1 MPLNTIQ
8 RMMHI
13 RSVHNQKVMH
23 NVARLWDISRQAQSS
38 QDILDGLHPWGKNN
52 HLQFHNSLSY
62 GFMVFALLSLPLG
75 WIVVDYFP
83 FSLSVLIAFGWAFLG
98 YISYEADD
106 PIDEVIDA
114 LELKMKLFKDQLN
127 FNQLPS
133 HLTGTM
139 NSVIV
144 LSKLKQYFPLFQQ
157 GNESNEI
164 VRYASTVWHD
174 AQGKPH
180 PVLLFK
186 YHYVSQLSIPNAEGK
201 EQKIKQIEKD
211 LWGAFVFQ
219 IEPLG
224 IAASNRRDRFFYPY
238 TQSWRSSDIQLNQN
252 LKIFGYD
259 QHQLARTIRPAL
271 TLKLSDFFQH
281 NKGDL
286 VIHFEENILC
296 YLGEQNLF
304 RTLSKKPRK
313 DIQNISDLRGYLRT
327 LDMPDYQLFKQ
338 RMLNLIQ

>member
-62 GFMVFALLSLPLG
+62 GFMIFALLSLPLG
-75 WIVVDYFP
+75 WIVADYFP
-83 FSLSVLIAFGWAFLG
+83 FSLSVLIAFSWAFLG
-98 YISYEADD
+98 YISYENDD

-114 LELKMKLFKDQLN
+114 LELKMKLLKDQLN

-139 NSVIV
+139 NSAIV
-144 LSKLKQYFPLFQQ
+144 LSKLKQNFPLFNQ
-157 GNESNEI
+157 GTESNEI
-164 VRYASTVWHD
+164 ERFASTTWVDQH
-174 AQGKPH
+174 QKSH

-186 YHYVSQLSIPNAEGK
+186 YHYISQLSIPNADGGQ
-201 EQKIKQIEKD
+201 QKIKQIEKD

-219 IEPLG
+219 VEPLG

-259 QHQLARTIRPAL
+259 QQQLARTIRPTL
-271 TLKLSDFFQH
+271 TLKLSDFFKDTQ
-281 NKGDL
+281 GDL
-286 VIHFEENILC
+286 VIHFDEHILC
-296 YLGEQNLF
+296 YMGEQNLF
-304 RTLSKKPRK
+304 RTISKKPRQ

-338 RMLNLIQ
+338 RMLNFIG